1 MTEEEKI
8 IHGCIKGLRKAQN
21 QLYQKYSAGMY
32 GVCLRYGRDVN
43 EAEDMLQNGFI
54 RIFSNIHTFR
64 NQGSFEGWMRR
75 IMVNTAI
82 NHLRKL
88 KRSVESQM
96 VSLDE
101 TLSDY
106 LPDEEDKDEGYEYG
120 CSPEKLIEIIHNLPP
135 GYRMVLNLYV
145 FEGYTHKEIGA
156 ELNISEN
163 TSKTQLVKA
172 RKYIRRKIEELN
184 PVQRVDIARR

>member
-8 IHGCIKGLRKAQN
+8 VHGCIKGIRKAQN
-21 QLYQKYSAGMY
+21 QLYQKYSAGMF

-82 NHLRKL
+82 NQLKKS
-88 KRSVESQM
+88 KRSIESLT
-96 VSLDE
+96 V
-101 TLSDY
+101 T
-106 LPDEEDKDEGYEYG
+106 LPDDIKNRAEEDDEDEGYTIG
-120 CSPEKLIEIIHNLPP
+120 CSPDKLLEIIHDLPP

-145 FEGYTHKEIGA
+145 FEGYTHKEIA
-156 ELNISEN
+156 EELNISEN
-163 TSKTQLVKA
+163 TSKTQLAKA

-184 PVQRVDIARR
+184 PVQRVGNNR

>member
-8 IHGCIKGLRKAQN
+8 IQGCLKGLRKAQN
-21 QLYQKYSAGMY
+21 QLYQKYSAGML

-54 RIFSNIHTFR
+54 RIFSYIHTFR

-82 NHLRKL
+82 NHLKKI
-88 KRSVESQM
+88 KRSVD
-96 VSLDE
+96 SLMI
-101 TLSDY
+101 S
-106 LPDEEDKDEGYEYG
+106 LPDDFAENLADEEDQNESYEIG
-120 CSPEKLIEIIHNLPP
+120 CSPEKLLEIIHDLPP

-145 FEGYTHKEIGA
+145 FEGYTHKEISQ

-163 TSKTQLVKA
+163 TSKTQLSKA
-172 RKYIRRKIEELN
+172 RKYLRRKIDALS
-184 PVQRVDIARR
+184 PVQKVER